1 MVNVFSFCL
10 YGPENPKYHDG
21 LMENLDLI
29 RRYFPE
35 WRVFVYVGAD
45 ITEERIGTILAYPQ
59 VVLHKTGKLGQSNMI
74 DRFFAI
80 DEPGVDVMFVRDAD
94 SRVHWKD
101 RWAIQQFLKEDSLL
115 HIIRD
120 HKEHTSPVLGGLWG
134 FRKVAGFS
142 VRQAYESYIEDKTL
156 GHRWAHDQNF
166 LADVIYP
173 RFLSQSFVHYSH
185 ERIFK
190 GENIVYPFPFE
201 WSNDVYC
208 GRIEEPMFREK
219 PISRE
224 KPLSFLP
231 NVRVKLS
238 R

>member
-1 MVNVFSFCL
+1 MVNTFSFCL

-45 ITEERIGTILAYPQ
+45 ITEERIGKIVAYPQ
-59 VVLHKTGKLGQSNMI
+59 VVLRKTGKLGEPNMI

-80 DEPGVDVMFVRDAD
+80 DEPGVDIMFVRDAD

-101 RWAIQQFLKEDSLL
+101 RWAIQQFVNSNETL

-142 VRQAYESYIEDKTL
+142 VRKEYETYMEDKSL

-173 RFLSQSFVHYSH
+173 KFLSQTLVHFSH
-185 ERIFK
+185 QRIFK
-190 GENIVYPFPFE
+190 GETVTFPFPFE
-201 WSNDVYC
+201 WSNDIYC
-208 GRIEEPMFREK
+208 GRIEQPAFRESNI
-219 PISRE
+219 PRE

-231 NVRVKLS
+231 SITVKVS

>member
-1 MVNVFSFCL
+1 MVNAFSFCL
-10 YGPENPKYHDG
+10 YGEEKPRYHEG
-21 LMENLDLI
+21 MMENLELI
-29 RRYFPE
+29 RKYFPD

-45 ITEERIGTILAYPQ
+45 ITEERIAKILAYPQ
-59 VVLHKTGKLGQSNMI
+59 VILRKTGKLGQSNMI
-74 DRFFAI
+74 DRFFTI

-101 RWAIQQFLKEDSLL
+101 RWAIQQFLKEDLVL

-120 HKEHTSPVLGGLWG
+120 HKEHTSPILGGLWG
-134 FRKVAGFS
+134 LRKVPGFS
-142 VRQAYESYIEDKTL
+142 VRQAYENYTEDKEL

-173 RFLSQSFVHYSH
+173 KFLSQSMVHFSH
-185 ERIFK
+185 KRIFK
-190 GENIVYPFPFE
+190 GENFVFPFPFE
-201 WSNDVYC
+201 WSNDIYC
-208 GRIEEPMFREK
+208 GRIEEPMFRETSI
-219 PISRE
+219 PRE

-231 NVRVKLS
+231 NVVVKLS

>member
-21 LMENLDLI
+21 LIENLQLI
-29 RRYFPE
+29 QKYFPA

-45 ITEERIGTILAYPQ
+45 ITEERISKITAYPQ
-59 VVLHKTGKLGQSNMI
+59 VILRKTEKLGEPNMI

-80 DEPGVDVMFVRDAD
+80 DEDGVDVMFVRDAD

-101 RWAIQQFLKEDSLL
+101 RWAIQQFLKDIPIL

-120 HKEHTSPVLGGLWG
+120 HKDHASPVLGGLWG
-134 FRKVAGFS
+134 LRKVAEFS
-142 VRQAYESYIEDKTL
+142 VYQEYERYMEDKSL

-173 RFLSQSFVHYSH
+173 RFLSQSLVHFSH
-185 ERIFK
+185 RRIFK
-190 GENIVYPFPFE
+190 GEHKVVAFPFE

-208 GRIEEPMFREK
+208 GRIEQLSFREM
-219 PISRE
+219 PAPRE
-224 KPLSFLP
+224 RPLSFLP
-231 NVRVKLS
+231 NPLVKLS

>member
-1 MVNVFSFCL
+1 MINVFSFCL
-10 YGPENPKYHDG
+10 YGEENPKYHDG

-29 RRYFPE
+29 RRYFPD

-45 ITEERIGTILAYPQ
+45 ITEERIARIVAYPQ
-59 VVLHKTGKLGQSNMI
+59 VVLRKTEKLGEPNMI
-74 DRFFAI
+74 ERFFAI

-101 RWAIQQFLKEDSLL
+101 RWAIQQFLKEDSIL

-120 HKEHTSPVLGGLWG
+120 HKEHTSPILGGLWG
-134 FRKVAGFS
+134 LRKVSGFS
-142 VRQAYESYIEDKTL
+142 VRQEYERYTEDKSL

-173 RFLSQSFVHYSH
+173 RFLSQSLVHFSFQ
-185 ERIFK
+185 RIFK
-190 GENIVYPFPFE
+190 GEHKVFAFPFE
-201 WSNDVYC
+201 WSNDIYC
-208 GRIEEPMFREK
+208 GRIEQPSFREM
-219 PISRE
+219 PIPRE
-224 KPLSFLP
+224 RPLSFLP
-231 NVRVKLS
+231 NPVVKLS